1 MNNRK
6 IASTLYHI
14 GEISLIVFPVFLIIA
29 FAVHF
34 MGEFGFADFLKLRLI
49 YEQPRP
55 ERFMELFRSSSLMDF
70 VLPHLIIYLAL
81 PLLVPAV
88 IFLAAF
94 LFERK
99 PWLSIVGILTTLAGT
114 IYMGGVFGS
123 WLSFT
128 AIGAVNADQVAGSIP
143 ALAALIKN
151 QGMLR
156 MTSALAGL
164 SILGILIIAAGLFF
178 TRVVP
183 RWQVILIFVGN
194 LMIIA
199 FMDIDNLMLLGAT
212 LWFIG
217 ALPFWNRRPDYRAC
231 L

>member
-1 MNNRK
+1 MSKQK
-6 IASTLYHI
+6 IATTLYHV
-14 GEISLIVFPVFLIIA
+14 GAKSLIAFPVVLIVA
-29 FAVHF
+29 FAIHF
-34 MGEFGFADFLKLRLI
+34 MGEFAFSDFLKFKLT
-49 YEQPRP
+49 YEQPSP
-55 ERFMELFRSSSLMDF
+55 ERFMALFRSSSLIDF
-70 VLPHLIIYLAL
+70 ILPHLIIYLAL

-88 IFLAAF
+88 VYLGIF

-99 PWLSIVGILTTLAGT
+99 PWLTILGILTTLTGI

-128 AIGAVNADQVAGSIP
+128 AIGAVRSDQIAGSIP

-151 QGMLR
+151 QGMLM

-164 SILGILIIAAGLFF
+164 SILGILIISAGLFF

-183 RWQVILIFVGN
+183 RWQVVLIFLGN
-194 LMIIA
+194 LMIIV

-212 LWFIG
+212 LWLIG
-217 ALPFWNRRPDYRAC
+217 ALPFWNRRPNY
-231 L
+231 